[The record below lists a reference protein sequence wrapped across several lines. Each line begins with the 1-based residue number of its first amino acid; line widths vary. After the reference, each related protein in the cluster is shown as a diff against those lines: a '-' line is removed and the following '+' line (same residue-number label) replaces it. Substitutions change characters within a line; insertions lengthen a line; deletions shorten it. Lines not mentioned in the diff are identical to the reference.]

1 MGTNFYFK
9 VKGKINVDVDCGIFT
24 ESIKSKISNVLEED
38 CEIHIGKRSGGWK
51 PLLRSN
57 EYYDSFKTMES
68 FYNDNKE
75 YLSIVDEYDREYTF
89 DELVE
94 DLILWN
100 KDNKDA
106 KSHIDLD
113 DYYENRCY
121 IDEDGNEFIRDEFS

>member
-9 VKGKINVDVDCGIFT
+9 VRGKMNVDIDCGIFT
-24 ESIKSKISNVLEED
+24 ESIKAKISSVLEE
-38 CEIHIGKRSGGWK
+38 CCCIHIGKRSGGWK
-51 PLLRSN
+51 PLLRAN
-57 EYYDSFKTMES
+57 EYYDSFKS
-68 FYNDNKE
+68 IKAFYNDNKE

-113 DYYENRCY
+113 DYYENKCY